1 MAKKVYAVKKGKKT
15 GIFATWAECKAN
27 VDGYSGAQFKSFATK
42 AEAEAYLGN
51 ISKEDNPSETDADAC
66 IAYVDGSFDAAQKA
80 YSYGCIL
87 LYQEQRTELSKAFY
101 NTEDVSMRNV
111 AGELEGAMAAMEYC
125 EKNHIS
131 KLHLYYDY
139 QGIESWA
146 TGEWKRNKPGTIRY
160 KAFFDTLQNVQVIFH
175 KVKGH
180 SGVELNP
187 HWELDNSCNSFL
199 PMFMPENAWIPSLA
213 TGIIPRREFVR
224 NISSNSPM
232 SSGRMICSFMV

>member
-15 GIFATWAECKAN
+15 GIFATWEECKAN
-27 VDGYSGAQFKSFATK
+27 VHGYPGAQFKSFATK

-51 ISKEDNPSETDADAC
+51 SSQENNLAETEENAC

-87 LYQEQRTELSKAFY
+87 LYQGQRREMSKAFFH
-101 NTEDVSMRNV
+101 TEDVSMRNV

-125 EKNHIS
+125 EKTHIS

-160 KAFFDTLQNVQVIFH
+160 KAFYDTLQNVQVVFH

-180 SGVELNP
+180 SGVELN
-187 HWELDNSCNSFL
+187 EAVDR
-199 PMFMPENAWIPSLA
+199 LA
-213 TGIIPRREFVR
+213 KAALGI
-224 NISSNSPM
+224 
-232 SSGRMICSFMV
+232 G

>member
-15 GIFATWAECKAN
+15 GLFQTWDECKASVN
-27 VDGYSGAQFKSFATK
+27 GYPGAQFKSFATK
-42 AEAEAYLGN
+42 EEAEAYLGN
-51 ISKEDNPSETDADAC
+51 GSVKENDRETENAC
-66 IAYVDGSFDAAQKA
+66 VAYVDGSFDAAQKA

-87 LYQEQRTELSKAFY
+87 LYQGQRKEMSKAFFH
-101 NTEDVSMRNV
+101 TEDVSMRNV

-146 TGEWKRNKPGTIRY
+146 TGEWKRNKSGTIRY
-160 KAFFDTLQNVQVIFH
+160 KAFYDALENVQVVFH

-180 SGVELNP
+180 SGVELN
-187 HWELDNSCNSFL
+187 EAVDQ
-199 PMFMPENAWIPSLA
+199 LA
-213 TGIIPRREFVR
+213 KAALGII
-224 NISSNSPM
+224 
-232 SSGRMICSFMV
+232 